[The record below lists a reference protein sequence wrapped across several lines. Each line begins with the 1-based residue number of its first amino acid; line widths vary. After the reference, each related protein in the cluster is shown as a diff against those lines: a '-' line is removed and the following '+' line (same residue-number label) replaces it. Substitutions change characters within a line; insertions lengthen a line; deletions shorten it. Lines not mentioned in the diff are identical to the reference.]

1 MNFPALRT
9 AAIAAAAIF
18 SMAPLCAQA
27 EITYE
32 YTGTIFNGPSSLV
45 GKAITA
51 TFVIDDS
58 VAGIQI
64 GADADN
70 IDRPFSVLSAT
81 YTFEGL
87 TFSSK
92 PMSHFN
98 TSANYLLPTNR
109 NYVKVNNN
117 IDDPNATANFNA
129 MFLNVYSNE
138 THGGITSSTM
148 TLRVADFPSYSAVNS
163 PALPTDFSGLTPGS
177 GFGVDSITIGMG
189 YNIGSTFSTIT
200 SGNGTLRVLSPVPE
214 PETYAMLLAGLG
226 SLIGVARRRK
236 TKASA

>member
-1 MNFPALRT
+1 MIFSARRT

-58 VAGIQI
+58 ITGIQI
-64 GADADN
+64 GADTDN
-70 IDRPFSVLSAT
+70 IDYAFSVLSAT
-81 YTFEGL
+81 YSFEGL

-92 PMSHFN
+92 PMSHFD
-98 TSANYLLPTNR
+98 TSANYLIPTNR

-117 IDDPNATANFNA
+117 IDDPNVVANFNA
-129 MFLNVYSNE
+129 LFLNVHTNE
-138 THGGITSSTM
+138 THGGITSSSM
-148 TLRVADFPSYSAVNS
+148 ILRVADYPSYSAINS
-163 PALPTDFSGLTPGS
+163 PALPTDFSGLAFGAGS
-177 GFGVDSITIGMG
+177 GFDSVSIGMG
-189 YNIGSTFSTIT
+189 YSAGGISSTIT
-200 SGNGTLRVLSPVPE
+200 SSNGTLRVMSPVPE

-226 SLIGVARRRK
+226 SLLGVARRRK
-236 TKASA
+236 SKTPA